1 MVKPSDTRHSSAE
14 NRRIIEELTCIVCPK
29 GCRVTVTHDPETG
42 VIETI
47 EHADCTRGKAWVT
60 REILDPVRM
69 ICSSVL
75 VTGGV
80 LPLVSV
86 RTDRPVPRRVIT
98 AVMQEIRQAVT
109 AAPVHSGEV
118 IITNPAGTEC
128 NVIATRQVP
137 SVI

>member
-1 MVKPSDTRHSSAE
+1 MKPTEAD

-29 GCRVTVTHDPETG
+29 GCRVTVAYDPGTG
-42 VIETI
+42 IIESI
-47 EHADCTRGKAWVT
+47 DNAACTRGRAWVT

-80 LPLVSV
+80 MPLVSV
-86 RTDRPVPRRVIT
+86 RTDRPVPRIAIP
-98 AVMQEIRQAVT
+98 AVMGEIRQVCT

-118 IITNPAGTEC
+118 IIANPAGTEC
-128 NVIATRQVP
+128 NVIATR
-137 SVI
+137 SVEPEQR